1 MCLWLKV
8 LGLNV
13 AESLLFVVN
22 WGYRCC
28 LLLLVLVIAGCSG
41 QSSVRDSGPASPV
54 DVSHVRDAVPRAE
67 LITRAGNP
75 NPYSVLGKT
84 YHLVEDNRGFEQR
97 GYASWYGRKFHG
109 ANTSNGEVYD
119 MYGMTAAHK
128 TLRIPCYV
136 RVTNLDNGR
145 QVVVRV
151 NDRGPFH
158 GERIIDLTYTAATK
172 LGFVDRGTAPV
183 HIEVIEPP
191 AGKSV
196 ERVAGPK
203 VEASI
208 AVVDDA
214 SPVEGVAAAAAVGKP
229 NSSPRNPPNTPP
241 GAPPST
247 YLQVGAFGAEPSAL
261 ALQQRIAAITEHPVR
276 VVDGD
281 KFYRVRIGPL
291 SDERQLQALRQ
302 LLQQRQLAESHIVR
316 E

>member
-1 MCLWLKV
+1 M
-8 LGLNV
+8 
-13 AESLLFVVN
+13 FFVN
-22 WGYRCC
+22 WGYQCGLWGFRCG
-28 LLLLVLVIAGCSG
+28 LLLLALVIAACSG
-41 QSSVRDSGPASPV
+41 QPSVRDSGPVSPV

-75 NPYSVLGKT
+75 NPYSILGKT

-158 GERIIDLTYTAATK
+158 GERIIDLTYAAATK

-183 HIEVIEPP
+183 HIEVIEPS
-191 AGKSV
+191 AGKSA
-196 ERVAGPK
+196 ERAAESK
-203 VEASI
+203 AEASI

-214 SPVEGVAAAAAVGKP
+214 LSVEEAAAAVIAVGKP
-229 NSSPRNPPNTPP
+229 NISPDS
-241 GAPPST
+241 PPST
-247 YLQVGAFGAEPSAL
+247 PPSAYLQVGAFGAEPSAL